1 MQRRIAER
9 MKRRIKRDGP
19 YLSICRIR
27 LLLNYPLP
35 RDVCVLPATPY
46 YYKGGPYLSITIR
59 EPGLLADV
67 MLENLRPAKLP
78 LFSIIRLLPRVDGSI
93 NARALV
99 GLAEEVS
106 IEMVQLQGGV
116 G

>member
-1 MQRRIAER
+1 M
-9 MKRRIKRDGP
+9 
-19 YLSICRIR
+19 
-27 LLLNYPLP
+27 
-35 RDVCVLPATPY
+35 
-46 YYKGGPYLSITIR
+46 
-59 EPGLLADV
+59 LADV